1 MAELEERPYITREDI
16 DLTGMPH
23 ERMKRCLLLDD
34 GTVNYYLDPND
45 STLKE
50 DGSPAVLDGSD
61 GQVMVEIP
69 KFWYRKLAGTVGGEK
84 SYRFEISDE
93 PTEGFDLHPAF
104 YRDRNGDGIAEE
116 VDFRYMSAFMGVGS
130 GETVTT
136 SLPNKLPAGNIA
148 IGTARTYCE
157 NRGTGWGLVDYNLIY
172 AIQILYITEFG
183 HPDSQTVIGRGYVD
197 GNSSATQTGST
208 LQYGNNTFGETAG
221 KYQMSY
227 RGIEDLWGNT
237 YYWLDGLKSD
247 GYDIMIGNV
256 GFNDNG
262 TGYERIV
269 TGITSNV
276 IGNISD
282 VHDDSDAGFIIKATN
297 SNSNY
302 GDKLYD
308 YGLLFSSHFS
318 RFGASW
324 SAGSSGGLFRLQLAD
339 SASNSVGTLS
349 LRLSF

>member
-23 ERMKRCLLLDD
+23 ERMKRCLLLDN

-50 DGSPAVLDGSD
+50 DGSPAVLDGTD

-93 PTEGFDLHPAF
+93 PADGFELHPAF

-130 GETVTT
+130 GETTTT
-136 SLPNKLPAGNIA
+136 SLPNKLPAGNIN

-157 NRGTGWGLVDYNLIY
+157 SRGTGWGLADYNLIY

-183 HPDSQTVIGRGYVD
+183 HPDSQTMIGRGYVD
-197 GNSSATQTGST
+197 GNSSSTSTGST
-208 LQYGNNTFGETAG
+208 LQYGNNTFGETTG
-221 KYQMSY
+221 KQQMSY

-237 YYWLDGLKSD
+237 FYWLDGIATDSSYNVL
-247 GYDIMIGNV
+247 IGNV
-256 GFNDNG
+256 GFNDSG
-262 TGYERIV
+262 AGYEV
-269 TGITSNV
+269 YTTGISADV
-276 IGNISD
+276 LGHIGD
-282 VHDDSDAGFIIKATN
+282 VHDNSDLGFIIKTGGGTD
-297 SNSNY
+297 SS
-302 GDKLYD
+302 KLYD
-308 YGLLFSSHFS
+308 SGSLYSARVAS
-318 RFGASW
+318 FGGAW
-324 SAGSSGGLFRLQLAD
+324 SNTSTAGVFALRLNN
-339 SASNSVGTLS
+339 SASGAHSAFTC
-349 LRLSF
+349 RLSF